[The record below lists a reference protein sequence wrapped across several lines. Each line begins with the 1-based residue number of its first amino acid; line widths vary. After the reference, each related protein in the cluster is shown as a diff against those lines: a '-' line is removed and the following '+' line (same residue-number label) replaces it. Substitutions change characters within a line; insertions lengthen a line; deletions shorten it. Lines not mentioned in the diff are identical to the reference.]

1 MYADPSLESTGGIF
15 SQSLFLW
22 MNVQLNAGYRR
33 LLSMDDLLSVDESL
47 CSKEL
52 EGGGLQRRWNT
63 SMYNDIC
70 EKKPEQKLI
79 KEPVSKKWP
88 GNALLIASIQE
99 YKWAIAAG
107 VIPRL
112 CQIGFVFAQ
121 PFLVKSVVLLMVEEN
136 SRATT
141 FTGYGLIA
149 AYGLVYLGITVGL
162 LCTSSDLNLSD
173 H

>member
-1 MYADPSLESTGGIF
+1 MVHPRKPFDSGYLQRQHGVQIWAFSLRVRTEKAT
-15 SQSLFLW
+15 
-22 MNVQLNAGYRR
+22 
-33 LLSMDDLLSVDESL
+33 
-47 CSKEL
+47 SKTH
-52 EGGGLQRRWNT
+52 RRWNT
-63 SMYNDIC
+63 IIYNDIC
-70 EKKPEQKLI
+70 KKKPEQKLI

-99 YKWAIAAG
+99 YKWAIVAG

-121 PFLVKSVVLLMVEEN
+121 PFLVRRVVLLMVEEN

-149 AYGLVYLGITVGL
+149 AYGLVYFGITVGL